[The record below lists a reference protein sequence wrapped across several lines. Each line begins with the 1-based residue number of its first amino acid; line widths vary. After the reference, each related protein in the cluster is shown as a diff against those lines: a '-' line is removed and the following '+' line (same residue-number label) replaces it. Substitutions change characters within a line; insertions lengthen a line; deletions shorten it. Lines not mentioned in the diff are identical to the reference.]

1 MVVQGVIHPTIK
13 IMGFLTDAIYKRQP
27 LTYSHVNKSEAF
39 CCFFCVLYPSYASYA
54 SNFSYVQTIKN
65 APKGAVTKIPTT
77 EIDQANGPTDRPAAK
92 GTPPIV
98 ACTVAFGKQ
107 EKAFSITPLTA

>member
-39 CCFFCVLYPSYASYA
+39 CFFFVSSTHHTLHTLVIFPTYRPLRMRLKGRSLKFQPLKSIRLMD
-54 SNFSYVQTIKN
+54 QLIDLPLK
-65 APKGAVTKIPTT
+65 APL
-77 EIDQANGPTDRPAAK
+77 Q
-92 GTPPIV
+92 
-98 ACTVAFGKQ
+98 
-107 EKAFSITPLTA
+107 